1 MQNAN
6 DEHLENLERL
16 KRELAESNNNVKA
29 LEEKLNLKE
38 QRDQEID
45 NLKKKAEEFEEFIR
59 TNTRSGSA
67 ASNKSNAS
75 DTKTFVSSDLEES
88 SRKNREME
96 TKIRDEMAK
105 LFASEVKTLEKQF
118 RVDTKELRNEI
129 ALLSQE
135 LTETTDQLMMRTEQL
150 EVLKITILEERKE
163 ASRMLQEQEEDFRAV
178 IEKYRSEHISKQ
190 QQIDELLSEL
200 NENKELMQEER
211 LSIQALKRQ
220 INEERASLSQRE
232 EEMRS
237 KYEKLQKESAKFI
250 KELNEK
256 YSSAK
261 KTAMNYKQY
270 SEDKENH
277 FRSEYERTKTAC
289 LEAVE
294 KLQKELKERE
304 KKYHEKLK
312 QKETE
317 FDYKVEVLKG
327 MLGNKP

>member
-1 MQNAN
+1 M
-6 DEHLENLERL
+6 DYLKELERL
-16 KRELAESNNNVKA
+16 KHELSKA
-29 LEEKLNLKE
+29 NTTIKTLEEKLNLKGM
-38 QRDQEID
+38 RDQEID

-75 DTKTFVSSDLEES
+75 DTKTFTSTDVSDLEES
-88 SRKNREME
+88 SRKQREVE

-105 LFASEVKTLEKQF
+105 LFAADVKSLEK
-118 RVDTKELRNEI
+118 RYVTESKELKHKI
-129 ALLSQE
+129 LTLSQE
-135 LTETTDQLMMRTEQL
+135 LEETTDQLMARSEQL
-150 EVLKITILEERKE
+150 EILKFTIVEERKE
-163 ASRMLQEQEEDFRAV
+163 ARAKLQEKDDDFKVA
-178 IEKYRSEHISKQ
+178 IEKYRAEHENNQ
-190 QQIDELLSEL
+190 QKIDELISNL
-200 NENKELMQEER
+200 NENKELIQEER
-211 LSIQALKRQ
+211 LSIEALKRQ
-220 INEERASLSQRE
+220 INEERTSLAQRE
-232 EEMRS
+232 EVMKQ

-277 FRSEYERTKTAC
+277 FRNEYERTKAAC
-289 LEAVE
+289 FEAVE
-294 KLQKELKERE
+294 KLQKELKDRE
-304 KKYHEKLK
+304 KKYQEKLK

-327 MLGNKP
+327 LLGNKP